1 VAAQIDR
8 RLIVLGAG
16 GFFGS
21 VATDRLLAE
30 GFTPVRASRRPGNV
44 DLQIDADDAD
54 SLRSRLHP
62 GDIVLDAA
70 GPFQTRTTA
79 LVEAAIEV
87 GFDVV
92 DLSDSFAYAA
102 RILAMRDRIDRT
114 GARILT
120 SCSSISAVSAA
131 LVRLSGVAAP
141 SRVSVFLA
149 PASRA
154 TANPAT
160 IRSFLASVGRPV
172 TVRRDAREVSLI
184 GWRLSRRFAWPG
196 RGTRRAFLT
205 ESADALWLPGIWP
218 SLRDIDFWV
227 DTQMPLANVILQA
240 SACIPVGPAAVRAL
254 SGMGAALA
262 RRLGA
267 AAGAFAVEVKGQ
279 GGSVVARIL
288 WGNARSYLIA
298 VAPAVLAVRAL
309 AAGRLPETG
318 LVPVDRQVDPEE
330 LMTYLAAAGIEAR

>member
-1 VAAQIDR
+1 MPRV
-8 RLIVLGAG
+8 IVIGAH
-16 GFFGS
+16 GFFGQL
-21 VATDRLLAE
+21 ATLRLRESSLE
-30 GFTPVRASRRPGNV
+30 PIRASRRAGISELYV
-44 DLQIDADDAD
+44 DADDPG
-54 SLRSRLHP
+54 SIRSVLQA

-79 LVEAAIEV
+79 LVEAATEV

-172 TVRRDAREVSLI
+172 TVRRDARAVSLI

-196 RGTRRAFLT
+196 RGNRRAFLT

-218 SLRDIDFWV
+218 SLRDVDFWV
-227 DTQMPLANVILQA
+227 DTQMPLANGILQA
-240 SACIPVGPAAVRAL
+240 SARIPVGPAAVRAL

-267 AAGAFAVEVKGQ
+267 AAGAFAVEVEGQ
-279 GGSVVARIL
+279 DGSVVARSL
-288 WGNARSYLIA
+288 WGNARSYVIA

-318 LVPVDRQVDPEE
+318 LVSVDRQVDPEE
-330 LMTYLAAAGIEAR
+330 LMSYRAAAGIEAR